1 MHATN
6 ARQLVDPRAG
16 LAAVAAAVI
25 FAAGIVLGTMI
36 QPNASTVGSQVVPLG
51 DRRYDAVEEN
61 RLDLGSSIP
70 LGDRRYDAVEEN
82 RLDLGSSIPLGDRR
96 YDAVEENRLDLGSSI
111 PLGDRRY
118 DAVEENRLNS
128 GID

>member
-16 LAAVAAAVI
+16 LAAVAAAVT
-25 FAAGIVLGTMI
+25 FAAGVILGTMI
-36 QPNASTVGSQVVPLG
+36 QPDASTVGSQRVPLG

-61 RLDLGSSIP
+61 RLDLGSEVVP

-82 RLDLGSSIPLGDRR
+82 RLDFGSSIPLGDRR
-96 YDAVEENRLDLGSSI
+96 YDAVEENRLD
-111 PLGDRRY
+111 
-118 DAVEENRLNS
+118 S